1 MIPTN
6 NPLQLNSP
14 TLQKFG
20 SVSISLLCHLH
31 IVLEQQIRLLC
42 LITRALNRIQQ
53 LVVKHIAA
61 RLAHQ
66 IAQRC
71 LLIPAFFWCHF
82 REEGRVEFAIVHF
95 EVDHDAMLAHF
106 PIQGVLGCFE
116 RVEEG
121 YFALQLGDLFQRQRF
136 KSTITESTMPFTAK
150 LEFSPVQSVFLQ
162 VVKGNRHQAANA
174 ATKLTSVLADLF

>member
-31 IVLEQQIRLLC
+31 IVLEQQIRLLG
-42 LITRALNRIQQ
+42 LIARALNRIQK

-71 LLIPAFFWCHF
+71 LLIPAFFRCHF
-82 REEGRVEFAIVHF
+82 REEGRVELAIVHF

-106 PIQGVLGCFE
+106 PIQCVLGCLE

-121 YFALQLGDLFQRQRF
+121 YFAFQLGNLFQRQRF
-136 KSTITESTMPFTAK
+136 KSTITECTTQFTAE
-150 LEFSPVQSVFLQ
+150 LEFLPVQSVLLQ
-162 VVKGNRHQAANA
+162 VIKGNRHQTANA
-174 ATKLTSVLADLF
+174 ATKVTSVLADLF